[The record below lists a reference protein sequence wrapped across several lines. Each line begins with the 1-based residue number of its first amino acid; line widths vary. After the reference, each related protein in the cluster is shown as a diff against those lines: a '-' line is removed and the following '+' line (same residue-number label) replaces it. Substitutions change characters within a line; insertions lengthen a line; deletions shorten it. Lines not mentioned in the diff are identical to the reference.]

1 MINYAGKNA
10 CFAIRNHPAKALAD
24 IRHLSDAVE
33 RLTAERAVLH
43 QRVADLERELLEAR
57 AACAVEVARA
67 VTP

>member
-33 RLTAERAVLH
+33 RLTEERRVLQQRVSDLETQLANMRAVL
-43 QRVADLERELLEAR
+43 
-57 AACAVEVARA
+57 
-67 VTP
+67 P

>member
-1 MINYAGKNA
+1 MINYDGPKA
-10 CFAIRNHPAKALAD
+10 CFAIRNHPKKALED

-33 RLTAERAVLH
+33 RLTAERSVLH

-57 AACAVEVARA
+57 SACAVEVARA